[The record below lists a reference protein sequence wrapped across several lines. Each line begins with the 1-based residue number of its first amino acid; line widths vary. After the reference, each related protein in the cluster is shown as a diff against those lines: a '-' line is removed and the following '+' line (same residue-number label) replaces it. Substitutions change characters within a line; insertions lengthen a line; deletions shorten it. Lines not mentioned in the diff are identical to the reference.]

1 MLRHQHLPVRSE
13 YRYNSQRLSHRL
25 EEHITSASQQH
36 HAQSFALNTN
46 RPHLN
51 VLLNGKHKVKALI
64 DSGSTVCMG
73 DSSLIKHLESQIPDS
88 PIFVTDVHKNRKP
101 TLGCYL
107 ATLSVNDA
115 IPYPIVDKPIRIHM
129 QNNLSSEL
137 IIGTDFLRENGA
149 IIDIRTNNAIFLPDK
164 YFAVSLSKSP
174 IVCEAFASVI
184 TDAKDEKTDITNY
197 NMAAFA
203 VQPTEDVTIPH
214 MDQKTIH
221 VQIIANNHRMIHK
234 PGTTIMLT
242 SGIAPNPQI
251 PDGLYNVE
259 HDHTMRVTIK
269 NSSTGNLY
277 IRQNRPI
284 PGIVAHDL
292 AMGYHE
298 PVEIT
303 KETLRALFLKDQ
315 TVKAAK
321 LAGIMKDTNED
332 ATELTEDHPE
342 YRPPTPEQYISSV
355 QTKFEEACSLLQAS
369 GLEPPG
375 SKTKPKQQPTWRIR
389 NNLQAQFDSS
399 GIEKEYI
406 QDYIQLIMDNWD
418 VFSLHKYDVGHT
430 PHWEHKIESTTN
442 DPVYVKQFKIAVGDE
457 AALDEMSTHL
467 TAANILIQQPSDN
480 NTPIFMVA
488 KRGGPHPGAKRFV
501 QDFRRRNA
509 ASKDDKYTIKDV
521 RESLVAV
528 GRLKPKI
535 WSKLDF
541 TGAFYCLSLEKESQ
555 KLTSFTLPFKSAQYS
570 WARMPQ
576 GLKGASAS
584 FSKLCQIIFRHIP
597 NIITYVDDLIGATP
611 THMKMI
617 ELLNEVFAE
626 CRFHGMKLNLKKC
639 QFGLQSLSWL
649 GYNLSSNGISP
660 DEDKAEAVKSMV
672 PPTTIKEIQ
681 SHLGL
686 FQFFAHL
693 MDKYALI
700 AGPLSAVTSPDHPWR
715 SYKLSGELPREASE
729 AWYKLRNI
737 IASKPVIAFP
747 DFSLPFQIFVD
758 ACVGKPHND
767 PPIRG
772 GVGAI
777 LTQVQKGVTR
787 AIGYFSRQFRDSES
801 RYNAYNAELCG
812 LVAALDHFMTYTKNS
827 QVTAFTDHMPL
838 VKSATKERATSDA
851 LLHKLASMDLTLI
864 HIIGS
869 DMPADAL
876 SRQAQEAVKGNLAV
890 SSASIMETLPEA
902 MSDLQWKLDQ
912 SEDPQCKVMKAW
924 LKEQRVSP
932 SHLMQAIIKLFA
944 SSSFIDSDNGL
955 LYIYSG
961 RTKRLPN
968 KRLWVPQRLQAMIM
982 TNHHGSTL
990 GGHWREEKTYEQIA
1004 IKYFWPSMA
1013 KDIENHIKMCRICN
1027 QQNDRHN
1034 SKDKVPLHPW
1044 DPPKARNHRIHF
1056 DLVGPLKSSDTGFKH
1071 ILSITDAFSRWVELV
1086 PIMNKKAETVAAALW
1101 DHWICRF
1108 GFFKQS
1114 VSDGGGE
1121 FANDVLQELSKLMS
1135 SKHHIISPYMPSV
1148 NGQIERVHRSIGAYV
1163 RSFCEEQTTDWVS
1176 FLPALTFSINTRIH
1190 SGTKFSPYFITYGEH
1205 PSFPWT
1211 PTDNI
1216 TYSESEIAD
1225 RVKLLQ
1231 YAQQL
1236 CLKNDLDAR
1245 ASSKRAFDVK
1255 AKFKEFKIK
1264 DEVLLYMPS
1273 PPKGHNSKFY
1283 TPWRGVYIVM
1293 EKTSPL
1299 TYIVKKDGG
1308 RKRKAHVNR
1317 LKFYDPMN
1325 PKEDPLVKISIEDDE
1340 KDPEENIKHIG
1351 NDQQNDPHIPFD
1363 IIQPKDNTTNYQG
1376 RITRSKTNSLPQ
1388 QISRF
1393 HSSSLY
1399 HPANKITNTQYP
1411 WAHNH
1416 LRDSLKQVNILM

>member
-1 MLRHQHLPVRSE
+1 MLRYQHLPVRSE
-13 YRYNSQRLSHRL
+13 YRSNNQRLSYKL
-25 EEHITSASQQH
+25 EEHITSTSQQQQ
-36 HAQSFALNTN
+36 AQSFALNTN

-51 VLLNGKHKVKALI
+51 VILNGKHKVKALI

-184 TDAKDEKTDITNY
+184 TDAKDENTDITNY

-203 VQPTEDVTIPH
+203 VQPIEDVTIPH

-221 VQIIANNHRMIHK
+221 IQIISNNHRMIHK

-242 SGIAPNPQI
+242 SGIVPNPQV

-259 HDHTMRVTIK
+259 HDHTIRVTIK

-321 LAGIMKDTNED
+321 LAGIMKDNNEND
-332 ATELTEDHPE
+332 IELTEDHPE

-501 QDFRRRNA
+501 QDFRRRNN

-660 DEDKAEAVKSMV
+660 EEDKAEAVKSMV
-672 PPTTIKEIQ
+672 LPTTIKEIQ

-715 SYKLSGELPREASE
+715 SYKLSGELPKEASD
-729 AWYKLRNI
+729 AWYKLRGM

-772 GVGAI
+772 GAGAI
-777 LTQVQKGVTR
+777 LTQVQNGVTR

-827 QVTAFTDHMPL
+827 KVTAFTDHMPL
-838 VKSATKERATSDA
+838 VKSATKEKATSDA
-851 LLHKLASMDLTLI
+851 LLHKLSVMDLTLI

-890 SSASIMETLPEA
+890 SSATIMESLPEA

-924 LKEQRVSP
+924 LKEQKVSP

-982 TNHHGSTL
+982 ANHHGSTL
-990 GGHWREEKTYEQIA
+990 GGHWREEKTYEAIA

-1013 KDIENHIKMCRICN
+1013 KDIESHVKMCKICN

-1034 SKDKVPLHPW
+1034 SKNKVPLHPW
-1044 DPPKARNHRIHF
+1044 EPPKSRGDRVHF
-1056 DLVGPLKSSDTGFKH
+1056 DLVGPLRSSNTGYKH

-1086 PIMNKKAETVAAALW
+1086 PIMNKEAETVAKALW

-1121 FANDVLQELSKLMS
+1121 FANDVLKELSKLMS

-1148 NGQIERVHRSIGAYV
+1148 NGQIETVHRSIGAYV

-1216 TYSESEIAD
+1216 TYSESEIAN
-1225 RVKLLQ
+1225 RVRLLQ

-1236 CLKNDLDAR
+1236 CLKNNLDAR

-1255 AKFKEFKIK
+1255 AKFKEFKVK

-1273 PPKGHNSKFY
+1273 PPKGQNSKFY
-1283 TPWRGVYIVM
+1283 TPWRGIYHVM
-1293 EKTSPL
+1293 ERTSPL
-1299 TYIVKKDGG
+1299 TYIVKKQGG
-1308 RKRKAHVNR
+1308 RKRRAHVNR
-1317 LKFYDPMN
+1317 LKFYNPMD
-1325 PKEDPLVKISIEDDE
+1325 PKEDPLVKISVDDDE
-1340 KDPEENIKHIG
+1340 KDPEENIPHVE
-1351 NDQQNDPHIPFD
+1351 NNQNGIPFD
-1363 IIQPKDNTTNYQG
+1363 IIQPKNNTDNYQG
-1376 RITRSKTNSLPQ
+1376 RITRSRTNNLPQ

-1399 HPANKITNTQYP
+1399 HPTNKTTKEPYP
-1411 WAHNH
+1411 WAHDH
-1416 LRDSLKQVNILM
+1416 LRDSLKQVKILT